1 MKKFIFSAVVMLL
14 PVLARAQA
22 EDRNSF
28 SIMAGAWSLDQTYF
42 YREVKTTWGPV
53 LALEYQR
60 ELNDYFALRMKAFIG
75 KLSRPGD
82 MEADIH
88 GGLSAGVLITP
99 FGARLRNLK
108 IGLSPAW
115 VSEGIWYSDPN
126 SMATNKVTYDYFALE
141 IPVRFNIVDNSHYY
155 ISLGLDNLFYT
166 NHGGGIFTSH
176 ALIGYGLKF

>member
-1 MKKFIFSAVVMLL
+1 MAVVLLL
-14 PVLARAQA
+14 PALIRAQE

-28 SIMAGAWSLDQTYF
+28 SIMAGAWVQDQTYF
-42 YREVKTTWGPV
+42 YQQVKTAWGPV

-75 KLSRPGD
+75 KISRAGD
-82 MEADIH
+82 MEADVH
-88 GGLSAGVLITP
+88 GGISAGILVTP

-115 VSEGIWYSDPN
+115 LSAGVWYTNPN
-126 SMATNKVTYDYFALE
+126 SRAVEKVADDYFALE
-141 IPVRFNIVDNSHYY
+141 VPVRFNVIDNSHYY